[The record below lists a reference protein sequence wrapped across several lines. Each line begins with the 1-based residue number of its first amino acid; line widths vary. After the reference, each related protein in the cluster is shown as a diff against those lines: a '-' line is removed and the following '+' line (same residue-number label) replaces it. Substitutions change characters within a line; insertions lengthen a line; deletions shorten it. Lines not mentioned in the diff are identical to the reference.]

1 MVFRLQT
8 VQNNHQCFREGGDT
22 DLAGLHHQTLAAV
35 QVSNYNS
42 LIHQRPKSDVQQ
54 LCRYLNMTINPTS
67 GILKQ
72 DGALAFRAVASNAI
86 GHEIAFDFLQG
97 NIKEIAE

>member
-1 MVFRLQT
+1 MYAIPS
-8 VQNNHQCFREGGDT
+8 H
-22 DLAGLHHQTLAAV
+22 
-35 QVSNYNS
+35 
-42 LIHQRPKSDVQQ
+42 
-54 LCRYLNMTINPTS
+54 RYLNMTINPTS

-86 GHEIAFDFLQG
+86 GHEIAFDFLQS

>member
-1 MVFRLQT
+1 M
-8 VQNNHQCFREGGDT
+8 
-22 DLAGLHHQTLAAV
+22 
-35 QVSNYNS
+35 NS
-42 LIHQRPKSDVQQ
+42 
-54 LCRYLNMTINPTS
+54 TS

-86 GHEIAFDFLQG
+86 GYEIAFDFLQT